1 MNPITNLKSAP
12 VNVIEVIRR
21 PWLKA
26 EEDVLVSLILRGIH
40 YDTIANRLDRTYS
53 AVANRAI
60 KLGYSK
66 KAMKRS
72 PSTRIDPNITRKTSK
87 RRITKNVKVSNLAPL
102 LTSKIKNYRIL
113 VGTLVVAQA
122 ATLTMLAM

>member
-1 MNPITNLKSAP
+1 MNSV
-12 VNVIEVIRR
+12 VNINSTKISRR
-21 PWLKA
+21 PWLKT

-66 KAMKRS
+66 KAMKRL

-87 RRITKNVKVSNLAPL
+87 RRIAKNVKVNNLAPL
-102 LTSKIKNYRIL
+102 LTYKIKNYRIL